1 MEIVDDMIRRK
12 INFICQQETKWM
24 GEKEKEL
31 DSSRFKHWYIE
42 KVRSKNSVGIIVDK
56 EWKKDI
62 LDVKMIGN
70 LIVAHKFVV
79 E

>member
-31 DSSRFKHWYIE
+31 DSSRFKYWYIE
-42 KVRSKNSVGIIVDK
+42 KVRSRNSVGIIVDK
-56 EWKKDI
+56 EWKKNI
-62 LDVKMIGN
+62 LDVKRIGN